1 MKPFSILIAFV
12 LFCSTVMG
20 QDNISFGPR
29 AGISI
34 MPVSNSEITG
44 RTFKL
49 GVNAGGYFNYNF
61 NSWFSL
67 RAELN
72 YSLRK
77 SIEERN
83 DTASLIDAFGP
94 LLGIDS
100 LPFQLPDGVNLNVYS
115 NTKSAS
121 TMHYV
126 EIPVM
131 GVLNL
136 QNVKISAGP
145 YVGIAV
151 GAKTKTELS
160 QDIPVLSIIDIDA
173 LGDLL
178 GEQGQFL
185 PFLINQAFPG
195 FQSPE
200 TDEIKGT
207 GSFNKIDVGIVSDI
221 TYQLD
226 NNLSFGVRYQHG
238 FLDYRADAVGDKK
251 LYNSLQFHIGY
262 RFGKGKNEG
271 PIIRVRKNTG
281 EN

>member
-1 MKPFSILIAFV
+1 MKKTAFFLIIAFFSAGLIA
-12 LFCSTVMG
+12 
-20 QDNISFGPR
+20 QENISYGPR
-29 AGISI
+29 VGLSI
-34 MPVSNSEITG
+34 MPVSKSETTG
-44 RTFKL
+44 RNFQL
-49 GVNAGGYFNYNF
+49 GANGGGFFNYNV
-61 NSWFSL
+61 NKWFSL
-67 RAELN
+67 RTELN

-77 SIEERN
+77 AFDESN
-83 DTASLIDAFGP
+83 DTASLLEAFGP
-94 LLGIDS
+94 LLGFDS
-100 LPFQLPDGVNLNVYS
+100 LPFPLPDGVNLNVYS
-115 NTKSAS
+115 QTQSAS

-145 YVGIAV
+145 YVGVLV
-151 GAKTKTELS
+151 GAKTKTELR
-160 QDIPVLSIIDIDA
+160 QDIPVLSLIDLNT

-185 PFLINQAFPG
+185 PFLVNQAFPG
-195 FQSPE
+195 YQSPE

-207 GSFNKIDVGIVSDI
+207 GSFNKLDVGIVSDI
-221 TYQLD
+221 TYQLE

-238 FLDYRADAVGDKK
+238 FLDYRDVTTGDKK
-251 LYNSLQFHIGY
+251 LNNSLQFHIGY

-271 PIIRVRKNTG
+271 PIIRARENTG